1 MRGRSIIALVLLGF
15 ALVATGVIW
24 RRGYGIARDRELRA
38 LTTRRTELEA
48 EKTKLE
54 NDIREASS
62 RARLAPL
69 AERRLQ
75 MRIPNDSQVIILPK
89 PRRNQGVNATP

>member
-1 MRGRSIIALVLLGF
+1 MRGRTIIGLVLLGF
-15 ALVATGVIW
+15 VLVATGVIW

-69 AERRLQ
+69 VEQRLQ
-75 MRIPNDSQVIILPK
+75 MRIPNDTPVIILPK
-89 PRRNQGVNATP
+89 PRRAPEPNAAP

>member
-1 MRGRSIIALVLLGF
+1 MRGRTIIGLLLIGF
-15 ALVATGVIW
+15 TIVASGIIW
-24 RRGYGIARDRELRA
+24 RRGYGIARDRQLRV
-38 LTTRRTELEA
+38 LTTRKTELEA

-69 AERRLQ
+69 VEQRLQ

-89 PRRNQGVNATP
+89 PRRGQGTDGTP

>member
-1 MRGRSIIALVLLGF
+1 MRGRTIIGLLLIGF
-15 ALVATGVIW
+15 TIVASGIIW
-24 RRGYGIARDRELRA
+24 RRGHGIARDRQLRA
-38 LTTRRTELEA
+38 LATRKTELEA

-69 AERRLQ
+69 VEQRLQ
-75 MRIPNDSQVIILPK
+75 MRIPNDTQVVILPK
-89 PRRNQGVNATP
+89 PRRAQESHATP

>member
-1 MRGRSIIALVLLGF
+1 VRGRTIIGVLLIGF
-15 ALVATGVIW
+15 TIVASGIIW
-24 RRGYGIARDRELRA
+24 RRGYGIARDRELRVQA
-38 LTTRRTELEA
+38 TRRTELEA

-69 AERRLQ
+69 VEQRLQ

-89 PRRNQGVNATP
+89 PRRAQGSNGTP